1 VEVQP
6 GSASDGREAETTNR
20 KGGVSMSGV
29 EVNAVIDKLA
39 DKLAVPAGKLME
51 LLPAIGIKSV
61 VGCVVAT
68 ICLLI
73 FVPIFLYAT
82 RRVEWNDNGYN
93 GDLPYF
99 LTGIFAAVVS
109 LSSAAILIKTF
120 SGVILWLYNPQA
132 WALDYILQMI
142 R

>member
-1 VEVQP
+1 
-6 GSASDGREAETTNR
+6 
-20 KGGVSMSGV
+20 MSGV

-61 VGCVVAT
+61 VVCVVAT

-73 FVPIFLYAT
+73 SVPISFYAI
-82 RRVEWNDNGYN
+82 RRVDWNGRVG

-99 LTGIFAAVVS
+99 LTVMFATVVS
-109 LSSAAILIKTF
+109 LSSATVLIKAF
-120 SGVILWLYNPQA
+120 SGAILWLYNPQA
-132 WALDYILQMI
+132 WALDYILHMI